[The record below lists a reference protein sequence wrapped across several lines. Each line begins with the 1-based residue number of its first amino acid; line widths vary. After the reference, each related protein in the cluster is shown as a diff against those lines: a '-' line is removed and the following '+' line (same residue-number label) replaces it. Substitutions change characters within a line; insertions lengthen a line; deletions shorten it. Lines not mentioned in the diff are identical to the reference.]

1 MSKLDHVRHDAVVR
15 KVVDRLEVLFEG
27 DSASNKTSL
36 LLFDLD
42 IDVVLDCGLY
52 LRLQLLDLLI
62 GSVRFP
68 LPVG

>member
-1 MSKLDHVRHDAVVR
+1 MCQLDHVRHDAVVR

-36 LLFDLD
+36 LLFNLD

-52 LRLQLLDLLI
+52 LRLQLLDLLV